1 MEEMAYWECK
11 RPFIQAPSCKVEI
24 GTDWNG
30 MDRMWEKE
38 MELEMEMEMERERD
52 DGKRRD
58 RVRGE
63 GMK

>member
-1 MEEMAYWECK
+1 MAYWECK

-30 MDRMWEKE
+30 MDRMWE
-38 MELEMEMEMERERD
+38 MEMERERD

>member
-38 MELEMEMEMERERD
+38 MEIERERGMMEREEIECEV
-52 DGKRRD
+52 
-58 RVRGE
+58 RV
-63 GMK
+63 